1 MGMVRGGWWGPTRTD
16 AGLGLVE
23 VVISMLLLTAITGA
37 ARPLVIAAMQSSVGN
52 RETARADAFTDS
64 IVAALRAQL
73 VGSAM
78 ATLLESRGAVTGEAV
93 AETGSAPTHITPGT
107 CPAKHSEGSAVS
119 VAALEVAAPGTLLQ
133 PAV

>member
-1 MGMVRGGWWGPTRTD
+1 MGMVRGGRWGTTATD
-16 AGLGLVE
+16 SRRSLVE
-23 VVISMLLLTAITGA
+23 VIIAMLLLTANTGA

-52 RETARADAFTDS
+52 RETARANAFTGS

-78 ATLLESRGAVTGEAV
+78 ATLLVSRGAVTGEAV

-107 CPAKHSEGSAVS
+107 CPAKHSEGPAVS
-119 VAALEVAAPGTLLQ
+119 VAAPEIAAPGTLLQ